1 LKGTCLNFRISLN
14 RNLLSNYYR
23 GSYVSNDCS
32 SSHNGICSAIRPT
45 NPRAYGDYQYFLSFG
60 GDQYFDIPNIIE
72 NNFGVLGLVV
82 HVAHFIAGQSF
93 ELAGYTAFGEDVENY
108 KNPAEMV
115 RGRKV

>member
-1 LKGTCLNFRISLN
+1 
-14 RNLLSNYYR
+14 LLSNYYR
-23 GSYVSNDCS
+23 GSHVNNACS
-32 SSHNGICSAIRPT
+32 STHNGTCSAILPT
-45 NPRAYGDYQYFLSFG
+45 DPRAYGDYQYYLSFG

-93 ELAGYTAFGEDVENY
+93 ELAGYTAYGEDVEDD